1 MIKFNPIKTT
11 DPSYPFVENLL
22 HESFPV
28 EERRDDEMQRYNTDS
43 NPLFTAYLITDDAEN
58 VGLITLWKLTGFLYV
73 EHLATSP
80 SVRNKGYGKMIMQAL
95 LSNFPDSIIV
105 LEVELPE
112 DEMAVRR
119 IGFYRRNGF
128 HLWDNVPYLQPS
140 YGEGRE
146 PVPLCLMT
154 AGDITFDGENDEK
167 IRRIKREV
175 YGVAE

>member
-112 DEMAVRR
+112 DELSKRR
-119 IGFYRRNGF
+119 IGFYERNGF
-128 HLWDNVPYLQPS
+128 TLSERPYVQPPYRKSGSPIPMFIMYSGTDSIDEMFDTIISEIHKNVYL
-140 YGEGRE
+140 
-146 PVPLCLMT
+146 V
-154 AGDITFDGENDEK
+154 
-167 IRRIKREV
+167 
-175 YGVAE
+175 